1 MLCNCATFKTHST
14 TIPGPMQNQSVQT
27 LRIQAII
34 WGRVKCFNIKTLD
47 GEIVDWS
54 HRLDSDSLY
63 NACER
68 CRYLVSCQLFKRSA
82 SPVRKVTYHI
92 TKHLFWQVI
101 KIEFKLKPTSQLLV
115 WQLSVEQERTL
126 QIIVVAGSR
135 WGFKQQ
141 KSGALTLI
149 LCYYDESN
157 PWSLCKPSKQS

>member
-1 MLCNCATFKTHST
+1 MLCNCATFKTLNNNPRSNA
-14 TIPGPMQNQSVQT
+14 NQKAVQT